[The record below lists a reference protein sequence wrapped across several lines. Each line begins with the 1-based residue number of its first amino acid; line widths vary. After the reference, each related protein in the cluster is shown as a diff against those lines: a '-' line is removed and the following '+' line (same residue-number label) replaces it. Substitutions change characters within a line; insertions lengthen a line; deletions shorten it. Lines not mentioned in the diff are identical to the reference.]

1 MFLNFRPEVKK
12 PTNKNK
18 QKMKTRIIT
27 LTLLFLA
34 AQFALAQPAE
44 RRISRK
50 EYIDMWKEQAVKQM
64 LETGIPASITLAQGI
79 LESGSGNSTLARYA
93 NNHFGIK
100 CHVGWTGETFIQD
113 DDAKNECFRKYE
125 EAEES
130 FKDHADF
137 LKSRSRYAFLFELSS
152 TDYKG
157 WAYGL
162 KKAGY
167 ATNPKY
173 AETLIQII
181 EENELYKYDRVVSI
195 AKKEVKNQHQEFIN
209 TKAITHSVNIHN
221 NNIKYIIAK
230 EGDTFLSIA
239 KEFEMGLWQL
249 YKYNDLGKKDAL
261 KKGDIIY
268 LQPKRNKAKNAESHR
283 VQKGETMHGISQLYG
298 IKLKKLFKYNG
309 LKCCEK
315 EELEP
320 GTVIFLKKI

>member
-1 MFLNFRPEVKK
+1 
-12 PTNKNK
+12 
-18 QKMKTRIIT
+18 MKTEKK
-27 LTLLFLA
+27 LLFYIWMLLVP
-34 AQFALAQPAE
+34 QILTAQPADK
-44 RRISRK
+44 RISRK
-50 EYIDMWKEQAVKQM
+50 EYIEMWKEEAVKQM

-79 LESGSGNSTLARYA
+79 LESANGNSTLARYA

-100 CHVGWTGETFIQD
+100 CHQGWTGETFIQD
-113 DDAKNECFRKYE
+113 DDKKDECFRKYE

-130 FKDHADF
+130 FRDHAEF
-137 LKSRSRYAFLFELSS
+137 LKSRSRYAFLFDLSS

-157 WAYGL
+157 WAHGL

-173 AETLIQII
+173 AEMLIQII
-181 EENELYKYDRVVSI
+181 EENELYKYDRVVNI
-195 AKKEVKNQHQEFIN
+195 AKKEIKSEQKEFIN
-209 TKAITHSVNIHN
+209 TKVIVHDVAVHD

-261 KKGDIIY
+261 KKGDIVY

-283 VQKGETMHGISQLYG
+283 VKQGETMHSISQLYG

-309 LKCCEK
+309 LKCCGQ

-320 GTVIFLKKI
+320 GTVIFLKKV